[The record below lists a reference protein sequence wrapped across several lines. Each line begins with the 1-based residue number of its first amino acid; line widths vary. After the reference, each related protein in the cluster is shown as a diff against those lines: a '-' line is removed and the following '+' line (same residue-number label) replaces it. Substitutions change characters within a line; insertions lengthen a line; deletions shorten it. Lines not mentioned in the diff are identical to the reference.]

1 LFSHEEDVACP
12 CLQAI
17 LSPGDVIGIEK
28 LDNGW
33 SRAQHSWMVANE
45 DSDIFVCASNY
56 VCFMWDKM
64 KQFKSNI
71 VADMLQQ
78 TNGFTQMSE

>member
-1 LFSHEEDVACP
+1 M
-12 CLQAI
+12 
-17 LSPGDVIGIEK
+17 GIDK

-45 DSDIFVCASNY
+45 DCDIFVLAANY
-56 VCFMWDKM
+56 VEYMWDKM

-71 VADMLQQ
+71 VADMLQ
-78 TNGFTQMSE
+78 